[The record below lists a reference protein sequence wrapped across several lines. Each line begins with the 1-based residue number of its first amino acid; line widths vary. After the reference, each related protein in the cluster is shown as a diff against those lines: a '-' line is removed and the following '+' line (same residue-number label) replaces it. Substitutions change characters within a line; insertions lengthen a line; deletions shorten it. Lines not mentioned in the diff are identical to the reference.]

1 MKQAS
6 GGFESGS
13 FCLAGHLRVAGFWHA
28 LCECA
33 DGCAPIHAAPLM
45 GPLGV
50 VALKVVIEH
59 GLHLLNGL
67 EPGAPSLDPEM
78 LVEQRAV
85 EAFKD
90 TVGLRA
96 PHAGGAMGNILKLQE

>member
-1 MKQAS
+1 
-6 GGFESGS
+6 
-13 FCLAGHLRVAGFWHA
+13 
-28 LCECA
+28 
-33 DGCAPIHAAPLM
+33 M

-50 VALKVVIEH
+50 VALKVFIEH

-90 TVGLRA
+90 SRLGSWC
-96 PHAGGAMGNILKLQE
+96 GSW